1 MKTEAKDLLYAIC
14 IALDLEVWDDFP
26 AGDVET
32 ILKRVEES
40 IQARELAAFLRGNRA
55 TKAAMGMDPEGLPEI
70 YHLSEVAE
78 WTKEDAEL
86 AAKLGPFDVAGVIQT
101 LISIPKEPE
110 DDPTDIV
117 GITGPTYGTHMQ
129 LLKSLEGIAK
139 AGLLDKFNNMDVAA
153 VTAKAKEA
161 FPMCSD
167 CPGRYA
173 VRLETERCARIAET
187 SVCFVGS
194 RERFGEQIAEK
205 IRTK

>member
-1 MKTEAKDLLYAIC
+1 M
-14 IALDLEVWDDFP
+14 WDDFP

-78 WTKEDAEL
+78 WTKEDAE
-86 AAKLGPFDVAGVIQT
+86 
-101 LISIPKEPE
+101 
-110 DDPTDIV
+110 
-117 GITGPTYGTHMQ
+117 GTHMQ